1 MTSGFPDGLDSKKS
15 ACNAGDVGSVPGL
28 GRSPGEGNGIP
39 LQSSC
44 LKSPMNRGACR
55 VTVHGVAKSQIGL
68 SNQTTMNKDIVKLFV
83 CLLALCIS
91 FQNYFYLFLSAVLG
105 LCCCTCFYL
114 VAVPRLLLGRARAP
128 VCVGLSSC
136 GTWAQQL
143 QLPGSRAQ
151 AAVVELGGLLLHGM

>member
-1 MTSGFPDGLDSKKS
+1 MTNGFPDGLDSKKS

-44 LKSPMNRGACR
+44 LKSPMDRGACR

-83 CLLALCIS
+83 CLLVLCIS
-91 FQNYFYLFLSAVLG
+91 FQNYSYLFLSAVLG
-105 LCCCTCFYL
+105 LCCCIQPVHPKGDQSWVL
-114 VAVPRLLLGRARAP
+114 NGRPDAKAETLILWPPHWKRP
-128 VCVGLSSC
+128 
-136 GTWAQQL
+136 
-143 QLPGSRAQ
+143 
-151 AAVVELGGLLLHGM
+151 